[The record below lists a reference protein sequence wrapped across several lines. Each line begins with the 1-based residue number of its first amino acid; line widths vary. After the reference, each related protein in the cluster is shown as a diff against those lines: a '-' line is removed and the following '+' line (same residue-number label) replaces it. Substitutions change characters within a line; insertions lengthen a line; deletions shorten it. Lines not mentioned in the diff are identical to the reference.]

1 MLKRTGMCAK
11 CAGMRWNENEGK
23 SQCENQ
29 KRGINAP
36 FSRDF
41 INLLIEYQD
50 DLLVYGV
57 FQTLACF
64 KFRLG

>member
-1 MLKRTGMCAK
+1 
-11 CAGMRWNENEGK
+11 MRWNENEGN

-64 KFRLG
+64 KLRLG